1 MCCVGVP
8 HYTKLDVLQGRAL
21 VRFSLVFSVLS
32 HSEADLKTTNKRVD
46 CSQLLFRSAVYVQVG
61 VAAATDGC

>member
-32 HSEADLKTTNKRVD
+32 HSEADLKTTNKGVD
-46 CSQLLFRSAVYVQVG
+46 CSQLLFRSAVYIQVG